1 MHELNETVKIYS
13 LASTETLDILI
24 LTLNVYKHQ
33 SLVLEAKKKMYFTKR
48 RAQIKVGARRLNLGK
63 AVKHDS
69 STVDFKK
76 MCIDLSFSSEA
87 HKYLER

>member
-1 MHELNETVKIYS
+1 
-13 LASTETLDILI
+13 
-24 LTLNVYKHQ
+24 
-33 SLVLEAKKKMYFTKR
+33 MYFTKR